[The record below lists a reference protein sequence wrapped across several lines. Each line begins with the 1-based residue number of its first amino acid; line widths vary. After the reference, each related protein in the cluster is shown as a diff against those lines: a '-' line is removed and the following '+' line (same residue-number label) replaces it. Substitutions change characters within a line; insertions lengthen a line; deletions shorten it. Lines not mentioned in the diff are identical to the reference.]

1 MRKNTKKV
9 DIIIIA
15 VLLLLIAGGILLALL
30 PQKEQQA
37 EKSAAASAGSSG
49 SISYKDYI
57 GKRVGIVTGSSLEKP
72 TFTFLPD
79 SEYFYYDTLSDL
91 ILALKQNKIDCFM
104 YDEPILRMIHIEQ
117 PEIGY
122 LSDMLKKEDYS
133 FAFQKNSEKAD
144 VLIGQFN
151 EMLSEFGSDGTL
163 KKMEDKWFSAG
174 SEKNRVDFSGLDDTN
189 GTLNIVTISTNV
201 PFSMISDGELT
212 GYSIELVEKFCRRY
226 GYDCNF
232 DQTGVASA
240 IAGISAGH
248 YDILAACAT
257 VTEERKESMNF
268 SDPIYTGGIALA
280 VSASDIAQSYYTVT
294 EDTPLSYFADKK
306 IGILTGSAYE
316 PVVKR
321 IFPNAAYVYYDLV
334 SDLALAT
341 VSGKIDGYLMSI
353 EQATTMKAENPTL
366 FWLKEAADEVP
377 YAFAFPK
384 TEKGAALRDK
394 INEFIAK
401 LRADGTLDTLLDK
414 WTKGNIEQSVDLT
427 GFSGEN
433 GTLNIACTGT
443 IPPYE
448 FAYNGMLTGYE
459 IELVAMFCRE
469 YGYNPSFSVM
479 TFAGVVPGIASG
491 KYDMAAANLTVTEER
506 AESVYFSDK
515 QSGSTIVMVTA
526 SDGNAGTNDSAV
538 EDRPFSY
545 YAENKKIGVITASL
559 YEGMINERFPGADL
573 YQFNNQADLG
583 VALDSG
589 VIDSFI
595 VPKATAEEFVKQYDS
610 MTMLKEVFTKV
621 PYGFAF
627 ERSADKEYLRDQMN
641 DFLEKIRADG
651 TYDELVSVWFGD
663 DEDKKVVDTSG
674 LTGENGTLNLIT
686 TATMQPYSYIKD
698 GENVGFEIDIATR
711 YCREYGYALNISTAE
726 FSAMIPA
733 VTSGMVDIACANIM
747 ITKERAE
754 SVNFSDPYYTTDAIP
769 VVKKETDTN
778 EAKLVPAVTL
788 DELNSP
794 DRTVGVW
801 TGASGM
807 LAVEKYLPE
816 AKELMYESLTA
827 ALEAVRAGQIDAFVF
842 ERRQLQIAVDSGISG
857 VMLLDDN
864 LGESIDVAI
873 GLSRVTK
880 VSGLE
885 DSINR
890 FIAEKNA
897 DGTLDDMFRRWAVD
911 KNYTMP
917 EIEPAASPEF
927 TLVVGTTGT
936 VEPYS
941 FYYEKELTGYDVEM
955 ARRFAAWLG
964 ADIEFKVIDYSG
976 IIAAAQSGS
985 IDCIFANLNIT
996 DERREAIDFS
1006 DPIYPI
1012 ENGILVR
1019 AVSVQ
1024 ETEPEQSWL
1033 DSIVLSFEKNF
1044 IREDRW
1050 KLIVEGIVTTCIITV
1065 MSAIFGSVLAFLVCM
1080 FRRTG
1085 SRLANVISNIYVKLL
1100 QGTPIVVLLM
1110 ILYYV
1115 VLGKSGLD
1123 AAWVAVIGFTL
1134 NFGAYASEIMRS
1146 GIESIDAGQRE
1157 AALALGY
1164 NENQAFFKFIFP
1176 QAAVRFLP
1184 VYRGEIVSLL
1194 KSTSIVG
1201 YIAIQDLT
1209 KMSDI
1214 IRSRTYEAF
1223 FPLIATAIIYF
1234 ILAWIISLILKL
1246 ILKGIDKR
1254 SRKRGALK

>member
-1 MRKNTKKV
+1 
-9 DIIIIA
+9 
-15 VLLLLIAGGILLALL
+15 
-30 PQKEQQA
+30 
-37 EKSAAASAGSSG
+37 
-49 SISYKDYI
+49 
-57 GKRVGIVTGSSLEKP
+57 
-72 TFTFLPD
+72 
-79 SEYFYYDTLSDL
+79 
-91 ILALKQNKIDCFM
+91 
-104 YDEPILRMIHIEQ
+104 
-117 PEIGY
+117 
-122 LSDMLKKEDYS
+122 
-133 FAFQKNSEKAD
+133 
-144 VLIGQFN
+144 
-151 EMLSEFGSDGTL
+151 
-163 KKMEDKWFSAG
+163 
-174 SEKNRVDFSGLDDTN
+174 
-189 GTLNIVTISTNV
+189 
-201 PFSMISDGELT
+201 
-212 GYSIELVEKFCRRY
+212 
-226 GYDCNF
+226 
-232 DQTGVASA
+232 
-240 IAGISAGH
+240 
-248 YDILAACAT
+248 
-257 VTEERKESMNF
+257 
-268 SDPIYTGGIALA
+268 
-280 VSASDIAQSYYTVT
+280 
-294 EDTPLSYFADKK
+294 
-306 IGILTGSAYE
+306 
-316 PVVKR
+316 
-321 IFPNAAYVYYDLV
+321 
-334 SDLALAT
+334 
-341 VSGKIDGYLMSI
+341 
-353 EQATTMKAENPTL
+353 
-366 FWLKEAADEVP
+366 
-377 YAFAFPK
+377 
-384 TEKGAALRDK
+384 
-394 INEFIAK
+394 
-401 LRADGTLDTLLDK
+401 
-414 WTKGNIEQSVDLT
+414 
-427 GFSGEN
+427 
-433 GTLNIACTGT
+433 
-443 IPPYE
+443 
-448 FAYNGMLTGYE
+448 
-459 IELVAMFCRE
+459 
-469 YGYNPSFSVM
+469 
-479 TFAGVVPGIASG
+479 
-491 KYDMAAANLTVTEER
+491 
-506 AESVYFSDK
+506 
-515 QSGSTIVMVTA
+515 
-526 SDGNAGTNDSAV
+526 
-538 EDRPFSY
+538 
-545 YAENKKIGVITASL
+545 
-559 YEGMINERFPGADL
+559 
-573 YQFNNQADLG
+573 
-583 VALDSG
+583 
-589 VIDSFI
+589 
-595 VPKATAEEFVKQYDS
+595 
-610 MTMLKEVFTKV
+610 
-621 PYGFAF
+621 
-627 ERSADKEYLRDQMN
+627 
-641 DFLEKIRADG
+641 
-651 TYDELVSVWFGD
+651 
-663 DEDKKVVDTSG
+663 
-674 LTGENGTLNLIT
+674 
-686 TATMQPYSYIKD
+686 
-698 GENVGFEIDIATR
+698 
-711 YCREYGYALNISTAE
+711 
-726 FSAMIPA
+726 
-733 VTSGMVDIACANIM
+733 
-747 ITKERAE
+747 
-754 SVNFSDPYYTTDAIP
+754 
-769 VVKKETDTN
+769 
-778 EAKLVPAVTL
+778 
-788 DELNSP
+788 
-794 DRTVGVW
+794 
-801 TGASGM
+801 M

-1164 NENQAFFKFIFP
+1164 NENQAFLKFIFP

-1234 ILAWIISLILKL
+1234 IHAWIISLILKL